1 MISTKN
7 YNNNSSIY
15 VNTRTFDN
23 ILINGVIKNYSLTTN
38 INTISSNINT
48 ISSNINTISSN
59 INTIS
64 GSLNNLTNYKTTT
77 ISGDVNLI
85 CNKFSYNDL
94 TVF

>member
-48 ISSNINTISSN
+48 ISSNINTISANINTISSN

-64 GSLNNLTNYKTTT
+64 QFKYKY
-77 ISGDVNLI
+77 
-85 CNKFSYNDL
+85 NKREFK
-94 TVF
+94 